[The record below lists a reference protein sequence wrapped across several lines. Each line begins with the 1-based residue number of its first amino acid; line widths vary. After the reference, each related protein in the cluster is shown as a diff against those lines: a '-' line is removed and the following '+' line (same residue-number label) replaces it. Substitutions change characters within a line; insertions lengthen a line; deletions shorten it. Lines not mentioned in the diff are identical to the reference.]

1 MNLLRL
7 PGLHRLIPAALR
19 LEEQYRSRISTR
31 DLNEALRELAE
42 ERPGPRKAQRR
53 LSLRYLVQTG
63 EAPPTFRLD
72 VNDRGLMT
80 RDYGFWLE
88 NRLRQRFDDGV
99 LHPQ

>member
-1 MNLLRL
+1 M
-7 PGLHRLIPAALR
+7 HRLLPAALR
-19 LEEQYRSRISTR
+19 LEERYRSRLSTR
-31 DLNEALRELAE
+31 DLNEALRELAA

-72 VNDRGLMT
+72 VNDRALMT

-88 NRLRQRFDDGV
+88 NRLRQRFDLDGV
-99 LHPQ
+99 PVDIEVRSRR